1 MRVKRSLRVSRL
13 APEVQHWRHAAQA
26 VRVFTGTISDAP
38 DICQHR
44 LSTRFSQSWAEDVE
58 KEYNQ
63 RHDTSTAALV
73 VDLDKC
79 IKCGRC
85 VTACNSVQVRLY

>member
-1 MRVKRSLRVSRL
+1 MCDFWKNVHLCVHH
-13 APEVQHWRHAAQA
+13 VFQA
-26 VRVFTGTISDAP
+26 
-38 DICQHR
+38 
-44 LSTRFSQSWAEDVE
+44 WN
-58 KEYNQ
+58 KELQQEYDQ

-85 VTACNSVQVRLY
+85 VTACNLVQVC